1 MRQAENSEDESDE
14 SRLAGI
20 PISAGVSESV
30 LDQVGS
36 FVVKNLIERLKK
48 GYAAARSDPQQ
59 TPTFTTLVADAQGLY
74 WTPDTKLW
82 VPNHE
87 HLRSD
92 CVDAVHSHP
101 YAGHCGV
108 RRTHE
113 LLARTFWWPG
123 MIATVKHFVQHCDSC
138 QRTKAP
144 RQRSSGQ
151 LHPLSIPERRW
162 QSVSMDLITDLPV
175 TSRGHN
181 TIVVFVDRLSKMVH
195 IEASTKSITGESL
208 AELFESRVIRYH
220 GVPHTLISD
229 RDVRFR
235 SEFWQRAMDIWGIKH
250 CMSTGKHPQT
260 DGQTE
265 NANGVLEDTLRHFV
279 GPYQS
284 NWDKLL
290 PAAEFA
296 MNNSVNVST
305 GHTPF
310 MMNYGQNPDTPLSVV
325 LRGLNPNID
334 RFRGRWSEQLTHARQ
349 CLLTAQQRQKAQAD
363 KRRQPAPVLN
373 PGDKVLIHMKHFRLP
388 KGLKLKLAP
397 RYLGPFSVLEC
408 IGPANLSYRVDLP
421 PPLHRMHNVFHVS
434 SLRVYHGDGTY
445 QPPCLPPI
453 EDGVLSFQGDY
464 ISDTRNTG
472 PKRQYRVHWLGGGDT
487 WEFAK
492 SLYGG
497 ESLIEAFW
505 ASRAEPIPADGNP
518 WSTEQLAR
526 VLGGEQPFSP
536 RGVM

>member
-1 MRQAENSEDESDE
+1 M
-14 SRLAGI
+14 L
-20 PISAGVSESV
+20 
-30 LDQVGS
+30 
-36 FVVKNLIERLKK
+36 
-48 GYAAARSDPQQ
+48 
-59 TPTFTTLVADAQGLY
+59 
-74 WTPDTKLW
+74 
-82 VPNHE
+82 
-87 HLRSD
+87 
-92 CVDAVHSHP
+92 
-101 YAGHCGV
+101 
-108 RRTHE
+108 
-113 LLARTFWWPG
+113 
-123 MIATVKHFVQHCDSC
+123 ATVKRFVQHCDSC
-138 QRTKAP
+138 QRSKAP
-144 RQRSSGQ
+144 RQRVPGP
-151 LHPLSIPERRW
+151 LHPLSVPDRRW
-162 QSVSMDLITDLPV
+162 QSVSLDLITDLP
-175 TSRGHN
+175 TTTQGYD

-195 IEASTKSITGESL
+195 VEAATKTITGETL

-235 SEFWQRAMDIWGIKH
+235 SEFWRRAMEIWGIKH
-250 CMSTGKHPQT
+250 CMSTAKHPQT

-290 PAAEFA
+290 PSAEFA
-296 MNNSVNVST
+296 MNNAVNVST

-310 MMNYGQNPDTPLSVV
+310 MLNFGQNPDTPLTLV
-325 LRGLNPNID
+325 LRGLNPQID
-334 RFRGRWSEQLTHARQ
+334 RFRGRWAEQLQHARQ

-363 KRRQPAPVLN
+363 KHRQAAPVLT

-397 RYLGPFSVLEC
+397 RYLGPFSVTEC

-445 QPPCLPPI
+445 QPPRMPPV

-464 ISDTRNTG
+464 ISDTRETG
-472 PKRQYRVHWLGGGDT
+472 HKRQYRVHWLGGGAT

-497 ESLIEAFW
+497 DSLIQAFW
-505 ASRAEPIPADGNP
+505 ASRDEPVPSGGLP

-526 VLGGEQPFSP
+526 VLGGEPPFSP
-536 RGVM
+536 GGGDVRNMHR